1 MIVRCGRC
9 RTELEVT
16 GPGEF
21 VCPVCGTRNA
31 VRGAAAPSPL
41 DLSSMRTPPPPAEA
55 PTPGV
60 TWVVCPSCSY
70 RFAVGER
77 ERVGCPN
84 CGADLELTEDGARV
98 AAS

>member
-1 MIVRCGRC
+1 MVRCGRC
-9 RTELEVT
+9 QSELEVG

-31 VRGAAAPSPL
+31 VRDAAAPSPL
-41 DLSSMRTPPPPAEA
+41 DLSSMRAPA
-55 PTPGV
+55 PTQAPAPGV
-60 TWVVCPSCSY
+60 QWVVCPSCSY

-77 ERVGCPN
+77 DRVGCPN